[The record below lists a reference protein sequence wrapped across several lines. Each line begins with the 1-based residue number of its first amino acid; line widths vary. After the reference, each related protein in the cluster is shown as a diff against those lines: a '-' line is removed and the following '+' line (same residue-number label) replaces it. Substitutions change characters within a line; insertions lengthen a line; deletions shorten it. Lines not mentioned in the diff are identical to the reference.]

1 MKRVEV
7 DYGAKIEHN
16 GKTCYQQGW
25 NGEGYVFKDEQAFL
39 NNTDD
44 ICYIPEHAFDDAKEV
59 EIEGETYYEIERE
72 NAYTRKDLE
81 ELIKGV
87 EDYEGNPWDIET
99 FFSML
104 MWEFPETRIS
114 ESGY

>member
-1 MKRVEV
+1 MNKVTV
-7 DYGAKIEHN
+7 NYGAKIERN
-16 GKTCYQQGW
+16 GKTYYQQGS

-81 ELIKGV
+81 EVIKEA
-87 EDYEGNPWDIET
+87 EDYEDNPWDVED
-99 FFSML
+99 FFRAL
-104 MWEFPETRIS
+104 MWEFPETLIAES
-114 ESGY
+114 ED